1 MSSNVIY
8 AQFGR
13 GLAPVDRSPDAE
25 LPEGAERLLGFAESE
40 GWPIHPTVLVDTVR
54 LVYLA
59 SQPFERGAS
68 AIRQEPTLG
77 ARALRLA
84 NGPAYA
90 AELPCMHVGAAIER
104 LGERGVSTLLVGVAC
119 TRLYAGASEAE
130 LAKRL
135 VVRSAA
141 VAFASEMILRQRGAP
156 SADALLAGCLH
167 DIGWTCGLAL
177 AEQHAAHLPQR
188 WRGDRSARI
197 AGVAAV
203 HAQLGAVASRAW
215 GLSAPIADAIAD
227 HHAGVHADE
236 APLTQAIAL
245 ATRCVDQLAVAGDPA
260 PLGFDTAN
268 LDNEAGPE
276 LRSDVWT
283 ELQRLG
289 LAPERRCAVRPI
301 RSDRRRSAKKIVRAS

>member
-13 GLAPVDRSPDAE
+13 GPAPVDRSPDAE
-25 LPEGAERLLGFAESE
+25 LPEGSARLLGFAEAE
-40 GWPIHPTVLVDTVR
+40 AWPIHPAVLVDTVR

-59 SQPFERGAS
+59 SQPFERGAA
-68 AIRQEPTLG
+68 AIRAEPTLG

-90 AELPCMHVGAAIER
+90 AEAPCMQVGAAIER
-104 LGERGVSTLLVGVAC
+104 LGARGVSTLLVGVAC
-119 TRLYAGASEAE
+119 TRLYAGATEAE
-130 LAKRL
+130 LARRL

-141 VAFASEMILRQRGAP
+141 VAFAAEMILRQRGLP

-177 AEQHAAHLPQR
+177 AEQHAANLPPR
-188 WRGDRSARI
+188 WRGDRAARI
-197 AGVAAV
+197 AGVSAV

-215 GLSAPIADAIAD
+215 GLSAPIADAIAE
-227 HHAGVHADE
+227 HHAGLLDRE
-236 APLTQAIAL
+236 APLTHAL
-245 ATRCVDQLAVAGDPA
+245 AVATRCVDQLAVAGEQA
-260 PLGFDTAN
+260 PLGFDAAN
-268 LDNEAGPE
+268 LDHEAGPE
-276 LRSDVWT
+276 LRAEVWT

-289 LAPERRCAVRPI
+289 LVPERRCAVRPV
-301 RSDRRRSAKKIVRAS
+301 RSDRRRTPKKIVRAS

>member
-13 GLAPVDRSPDAE
+13 GLAPVDRAPDAE
-25 LPEGAERLLGFAESE
+25 LPEGAARLLGFAEAE
-40 GWPIHPTVLVDTVR
+40 AWPIHPTVLVDTVR

-59 SQPFERGAS
+59 SQPYERGAA

-77 ARALRLA
+77 ARALRMA

-104 LGERGVSTLLVGVAC
+104 LGERGVSTLFVGVAA
-119 TRLYAGASEAE
+119 TRLYAGAAEVE
-130 LAKRL
+130 LARRL

-141 VAFASEMILRQRGAP
+141 VAFAAELILRQQGLPA
-156 SADALLAGCLH
+156 ADATLAGCLH

-177 AEQHAAHLPQR
+177 AEQHAAQLPQR
-188 WRGDRSARI
+188 WRGDRGARV

-203 HAQLGAVASRAW
+203 HAQIGAVASRAW
-215 GLSAPIADAIAD
+215 GLSAPIADAIAE
-227 HHAGVHADE
+227 HHAGVHE
-236 APLTQAIAL
+236 GGEPLTHAL
-245 ATRCVDQLAVAGDPA
+245 AVATRCVDQLAVAGDPA
-260 PLGFDTAN
+260 PLGFGAAN
-268 LDNEAGPE
+268 LDDEAGPE
-276 LRSDVWT
+276 LRAEVWA

-289 LAPERRCAVRPI
+289 LVPERRAVARPV
-301 RSDRRRSAKKIVRAS
+301 RNDRRRAAKKIIRAS